1 MTEERQS
8 SGPGRTEGQVA
19 AIDRLAHELEGI
31 GRRESGPAVEFVRGG
46 IVFAVRERGGH
57 SFRLRPEIVEAAL
70 RTPDTSP
77 SERGAEWVALDSTAA
92 DAFTLDRAKA
102 WFETAWRLA
111 GEVVERRPHLN

>member
-1 MTEERQS
+1 MTDERQS
-8 SGPGRTEGQVA
+8 SGPGRAEDQVA

-31 GRRESGPAVEFVRGG
+31 GRHESGPAVEFVRGG
-46 IVFAVRERGGH
+46 IVFAVREGGAH
-57 SFRLRPEIVEAAL
+57 SFRLRPEIVLAAL

-77 SERGAEWVALDSTAA
+77 SSRGEEWIALASTAA

-111 GEVVERRPHLN
+111 GEIVEPRPLMN

>member
-1 MTEERQS
+1 VTDERNL
-8 SGPGRTEGQVA
+8 SGPGRAEDQVT
-19 AIDRLAHELEGI
+19 AIDRLARELEGI
-31 GRRESGPAVEFVRGG
+31 RRHETGPAVEFVRGG
-46 IVFAVRERGGH
+46 ILFAVREGSGH

-77 SERGAEWVALDSTAA
+77 SARGSEWVSLASTAA

-111 GEVVERRPHLN
+111 GEAVEQRPRMN